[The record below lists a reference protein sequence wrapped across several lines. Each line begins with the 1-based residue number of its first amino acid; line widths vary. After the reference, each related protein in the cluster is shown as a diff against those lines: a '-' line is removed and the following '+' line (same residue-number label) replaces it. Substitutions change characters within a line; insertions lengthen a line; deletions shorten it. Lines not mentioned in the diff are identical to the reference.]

1 MERKILRIHYLDHVQ
16 IDGDS
21 EVSLEKI
28 KRMQPLQCTCIG
40 EVLVET
46 PLYITLL
53 SAYDTPQEGFSS
65 GDLRHFALVILRNTI
80 LDMKELIVK

>member
-1 MERKILRIHYLDHVQ
+1 MERKILKISYLDHIEVGP
-16 IDGDS
+16 GDTTLD
-21 EVSLEKI
+21 EI

-53 SAYDTPQEGFSS
+53 CLYDTPQEGFSTK
-65 GDLRHFALVILRNTI
+65 DLRHFALVILRNTI
-80 LDMKELIVK
+80 LDMKELVLK